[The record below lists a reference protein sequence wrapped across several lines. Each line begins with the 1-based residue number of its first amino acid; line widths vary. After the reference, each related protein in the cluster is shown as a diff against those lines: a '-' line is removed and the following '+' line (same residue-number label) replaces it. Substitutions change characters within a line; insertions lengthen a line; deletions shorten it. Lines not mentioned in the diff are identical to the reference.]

1 MRLSVNEGTIFT
13 IPERCRKC
21 YTCVRTCPAKAIR
34 VIDGQAKVIKDRCI
48 GCGNCVRVCSRKAK
62 QVLDSTAYCRSLL
75 EREEPVAAIVAPS
88 AAAEFHE
95 IDRERF
101 VGMLLKLGFDR
112 VNEVA
117 FGADLVAIKYRE
129 LLQNTKKSKPY
140 IATTCPAIINYVERY
155 HPELIDSLAPI
166 VSPMVATARVVRA
179 ICGPDIKIVFI
190 GPCTAKKCEGFDE
203 DLENEVNC
211 VLTFVE
217 LKQMLAESKIEPD
230 RANKMDFAP
239 PWGGTGSLFPVG
251 GGLLQAAEIK
261 EDLMS
266 EDIISINDRLHFV
279 EALKSFGDGSLK
291 ARLLEIL
298 ACEGCIMGAGMSDDN
313 ASQFSRRHRIGT
325 YTRKRLEKM
334 DHQRWKDDIEKFSKL
349 DLSRKYRN
357 HDQRQ
362 ENPNEEVIHM
372 IMSEMGK
379 FSQEDELNCG
389 ACGYETCREHA
400 LAIFHNLAES
410 EMCLPF
416 TIGELEK
423 AIGELE
429 HSNKKLSSIQEALM
443 HAERLASMGQ
453 LAAGIAH
460 EINNPLGVILMYAHL
475 MQDSCEDDTRAKE
488 DASIIASQA
497 DRCKKIVSGLLNF
510 ARENKVMKTPT
521 DMNMLVSDALRL
533 VQTPYETTVRISKC
547 NENPIAE
554 VDGDQII
561 QILTNFISNA
571 LAAMEKDG
579 ILEITV
585 LGSEEKVSIAV
596 KDNGKGIL
604 KENMNR
610 VFEPFF
616 TTKQLGKGT
625 GLGLAVTYG
634 IVKMHSGDIK
644 VESNADPAEGPTGT
658 TFTVT
663 FPRHTVKDTNSSQY
677 IS

>member
-1 MRLSVNEGTIFT
+1 MTRTVKEGTIFT

-21 YTCVRTCPAKAIR
+21 YTCVRTCPAKAIK
-34 VIDGQAKVIKDRCI
+34 VIDGQAKVINDRCI

-62 QVLDSTAYCRSLL
+62 QVLDSTAYCRILL
-75 EREEPVAAIVAPS
+75 AREEPVAAIIAPS

-95 IDRERF
+95 IDRKQF

-117 FGADLVAIKYRE
+117 FGADLVAKKYRE
-129 LLQNTKKSKPY
+129 LLHNQTNGKSY
-140 IATTCPAIINYVERY
+140 IATTCPAIINMVEHY
-155 HPELIDSLAPI
+155 HPNLLDSLAPI
-166 VSPMVATARVVRA
+166 VSPMVATARVVRD

-190 GPCTAKKCEGFDE
+190 GPCTAKKCEGFDPN
-203 DLENEVNC
+203 LEGEVNC

-217 LKQMLAESKIEPD
+217 LRQMLAESNITPDKIEEV
-230 RANKMDFAP
+230 DFAP

-251 GGLLQAAEIK
+251 GGLLQAAGIT
-261 EDLMS
+261 EDL
-266 EDIISINDRLHFV
+266 ISDDVIAINDRLHFV
-279 EALKSFGDGSLK
+279 EALKSFEDGTLK
-291 ARLLEIL
+291 TRLLEIL
-298 ACEGCIMGAGMSDDN
+298 ACEGCIMGAGMTFDA
-313 ASQFSRRHRIGT
+313 ASLFSRRHRVGR
-325 YTRKRLEKM
+325 YTRKRLDKM
-334 DHQRWKDDIEKFSKL
+334 DMQRWKDDIEKYSKL
-349 DLSRKYRN
+349 DLTRSYRN
-357 HDQRQ
+357 RDQRQ
-362 ENPNEEVIHM
+362 ENPDDEVIKM
-372 IMSEMGK
+372 IMAEMGK
-379 FSQEDELNCG
+379 FSREDELNCG
-389 ACGYETCREHA
+389 ACGYESCREHA

-410 EMCLPF
+410 EMCLPY

-475 MQDSCEDDTRAKE
+475 MQDACKEGTRERE
-488 DASIIASQA
+488 DASVIASQA
-497 DRCKKIVSGLLNF
+497 DRCKKIVAGLLNF
-510 ARENKVMKTPT
+510 ARENKVMKMPT
-521 DMNMLVSDALRL
+521 DMNKLVEDALKL
-533 VQTPYETTVRISKC
+533 VQIPYTINIAIKRC
-547 NENPIAE
+547 DENPVAE
-554 VDGDQII
+554 VDGDQVI
-561 QILTNFISNA
+561 QVLTNIVSNA
-571 LAAMEKDG
+571 VAAMENG
-579 ILEITV
+579 GSLEISVIGTPD
-585 LGSEEKVSIAV
+585 KIRYAI
-596 KDNGKGIL
+596 KDTGKGIP

-634 IVKMHSGDIK
+634 IVKMHSGDIR
-644 VESNADPAEGPTGT
+644 VESNADPAQGQTGT

-663 FPRHTVKDTNSSQY
+663 FPRHATRDSNSQQF